1 MATATL
7 DLDALKQQIGRM
19 QTAEDVLHAGPANLL
34 RLSLGRSEG
43 ELRDR
48 DPLPPAWLAVYF
60 LPRFATAEL
69 RPDGSPRDTGVIPPM
84 PMPRRMFAGERVRFH
99 RPLLIG
105 ERRGPAATPGRLPG
119 QRGGHWTPP
128 FSPC

>member
-7 DLDALKQQIGRM
+7 DLDALKQQIGRT

-48 DPLPPAWLAVYF
+48 DPLPPAWLAGYF

-69 RPDGSPRDTGVIPPM
+69 RPGGSPRDTGLIPPEAL
-84 PMPRRMFAGERVRFH
+84 PRPGFARGRVRVPQTPAT
-99 RPLLIG
+99 REPV
-105 ERRGPAATPGRLPG
+105 RRRTAR
-119 QRGGHWTPP
+119 
-128 FSPC
+128 